1 MRRDEFEGSSGKKKS
16 NEDWIGVLAQA
27 LAVISNQSSKELEKQ
42 NAKKIINDCLVYLEP
57 TLEEKKTRRDYIQ
70 QIKEWMSKN

>member
-1 MRRDEFEGSSGKKKS
+1 M
-16 NEDWIGVLAQA
+16 LAQA

-42 NAKKIINDCLVYLEP
+42 NAKKIINDCLVNLEP

-70 QIKEWMSKN
+70 QIKE